1 MKYIYIFLIFFVS
14 LINSN
19 QVNADDNLI
28 LSLKE
33 GGKIIF
39 IRHALAPG
47 NGDPENFNI
56 YDCSTQR
63 NLDQKG
69 IQQAKKIGN
78 FFKSNNISIENVYSS
93 EWCRCKDT
101 ANYAFSKFKTF
112 DALNSFYDEKFQ
124 INKDKQISDLKLYIK
139 NWNGNKNLVFITHYV
154 VISELFNQGAESGE
168 IIISNKNYQILGSIL
183 IR

>member
-1 MKYIYIFLIFFVS
+1 MKLIKILFIIFISLTTTIKAES
-14 LINSN
+14 NQNLINE
-19 QVNADDNLI
+19 
-28 LSLKE
+28 LKN

-124 INKDKQISDLKLYIK
+124 INKDKQITDLKIYIK

-154 VISELFNQGAESGE
+154 VISELFNQGAASGE

>member
-1 MKYIYIFLIFFVS
+1 M
-14 LINSN
+14 
-19 QVNADDNLI
+19 I

-124 INKDKQISDLKLYIK
+124 INKDKQIADLKLYIK
-139 NWNGNKNLVFITHYV
+139 NWNGKKNLVFITHYV
-154 VISELFNQGAESGE
+154 VISELFNQGVASGE

>member
-93 EWCRCKDT
+93 QWCRCKDT

-124 INKDKQISDLKLYIK
+124 INKDKQITDLKIYIK

>member
-1 MKYIYIFLIFFVS
+1 M
-14 LINSN
+14 
-19 QVNADDNLI
+19 
-28 LSLKE
+28 
-33 GGKIIF
+33 G
-39 IRHALAPG
+39 
-47 NGDPENFNI
+47 
-56 YDCSTQR
+56 

-154 VISELFNQGAESGE
+154 VISELLNQ
-168 IIISNKNYQILGSIL
+168 
-183 IR
+183 

>member
-47 NGDPENFNI
+47 YGDPENFNI

-124 INKDKQISDLKLYIK
+124 INKDKQISDLKIYIK
-139 NWNGNKNLVFITHYV
+139 NWNGNKNLIFITHYV
-154 VISELFNQGAESGE
+154 VISELFNQGVASGE

>member
-14 LINSN
+14 LINSK

-33 GGKIIF
+33 GCKIIF
-39 IRHALAPG
+39 IRHAQAPG

-124 INKDKQISDLKLYIK
+124 INKDKQITDLKIYIK

>member
-101 ANYAFSKFKTF
+101 ANYAFGNFQTF
-112 DALNSFYDEKFQ
+112 DALNSFYDERFA
-124 INKDKQISDLKLYIK
+124 NNETKQIKDLKQYVK
-139 NWNGNKNLVFITHYV
+139 NWDSDKNLIFVTHYV
-154 VISELFNQGAESGE
+154 VISSILSTASSSGE
-168 IIISNKNYQILGSIL
+168 LIISDKHFSI
-183 IR
+183 IGRKKF

>member
-124 INKDKQISDLKLYIK
+124 INKDKQITDLKLYIK

-154 VISELFNQGAESGE
+154 VISELLNRGAASGE

>member
-124 INKDKQISDLKLYIK
+124 INKEKQITDLKLYIK
-139 NWNGNKNLVFITHYV
+139 NWKGKKNLVCV
-154 VISELFNQGAESGE
+154 CA
-168 IIISNKNYQILGSIL
+168 
-183 IR
+183 

>member
-1 MKYIYIFLIFFVS
+1 MKYIYILLIFFVS

-124 INKDKQISDLKLYIK
+124 INKDKQITDLKIYIK

>member
-124 INKDKQISDLKLYIK
+124 INKDKQIADLKLYIK
-139 NWNGNKNLVFITHYV
+139 NWNGKKNLVFITHYV
-154 VISELFNQGAESGE
+154 VISELFNQGVASGE

>member
-14 LINSN
+14 LINSK
-19 QVNADDNLI
+19 QVNGDDNLI

-63 NLDQKG
+63 NLDEKG

-124 INKDKQISDLKLYIK
+124 INKDKQITDLKIYIK

-154 VISELFNQGAESGE
+154 VISELFNQGVASRE

>member
-124 INKDKQISDLKLYIK
+124 INKDKQISDLKIYIK

>member
-124 INKDKQISDLKLYIK
+124 INKDKQITDLKIYIK

>member
-124 INKDKQISDLKLYIK
+124 IKKDKQITDLKIYIK

-154 VISELFNQGAESGE
+154 VISELFNQGVASGE

>member
-1 MKYIYIFLIFFVS
+1 MKYIYLFLFFFIS
-14 LINSN
+14 LINLN
-19 QVNADDNLI
+19 QVNPDDNLI

-39 IRHALAPG
+39 IRHARAPG

-63 NLDQKG
+63 NLDEKG

-78 FFKSNNISIENVYSS
+78 FFKSNNINIASVYSS

-101 ANYAFSKFKTF
+101 AKYAFTKFETF
-112 DALNSFYDEKFQ
+112 DALNSFYEEKFQ
-124 INKDKQISDLKLYIK
+124 INKDKQIADLKLYIK

-154 VISELFNQGAESGE
+154 VISELLNQGVASGE
-168 IIISNKNYQILGSIL
+168 IIITKKNYQILGSIL
-183 IR
+183 VK

>member
-1 MKYIYIFLIFFVS
+1 MKYIYILLIFFVS

-63 NLDQKG
+63 NLDEKG

-124 INKDKQISDLKLYIK
+124 INKDKQITDLKIYIK

-154 VISELFNQGAESGE
+154 VISELFNQGAASGE

>member
-93 EWCRCKDT
+93 QWCRCKDT

-124 INKDKQISDLKLYIK
+124 INKDKQISDLKIYIK
-139 NWNGNKNLVFITHYV
+139 NWNGKKNLVFITHYV

>member
-124 INKDKQISDLKLYIK
+124 INKDKQITDLKIYIK
-139 NWNGNKNLVFITHYV
+139 NWNGKKNLVFITHYV
-154 VISELFNQGAESGE
+154 VISELFNQGVASGE